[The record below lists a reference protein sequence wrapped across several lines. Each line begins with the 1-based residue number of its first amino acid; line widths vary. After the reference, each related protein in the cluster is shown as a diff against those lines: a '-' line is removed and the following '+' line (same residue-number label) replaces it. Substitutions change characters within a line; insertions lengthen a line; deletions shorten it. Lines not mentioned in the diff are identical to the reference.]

1 MEEGGQKVQ
10 TFSNDIIN
18 TRDVLYNMTTVNTV
32 VGHIGKLR
40 E

>member
-10 TFSNDIIN
+10 TFGNKIIN
-18 TRDVLYNMTTVNTV
+18 TRDIMYNMTTVNTV
-32 VGHIGKLR
+32 VGYKGKLK